1 MNFFSHQQHPDC
13 IHLTSLSIDY
23 TLLLL
28 PVIIGVIYCRFGR
41 PSKRASTII
50 LSNKAIIR
58 RISGKLYFMFQLVE
72 LRKHQLVEAQV
83 RLYTIRRDIAAPTEE
98 ECDAQGTMGES
109 KEEEKKT
116 NSNATFQGGGS
127 TGFPAGAVTHFQTC
141 KMRLSFPNDALGGL
155 LIMCL
160 PQVIVHEVD
169 VWSPLMPPP
178 IWRSITD
185 GTIHQWSPPVLAEF
199 TKTTEQFEPNMSTIS
214 IKSTN
219 SVGGVESVHSR
230 AIRALSFPN
239 VVGRSESAT
248 SAAAA
253 TTSTTGNLY
262 NGGDGDFDD
271 GMDEYQSPKPKENIR
286 PTSQTRTTI
295 NLATTTTPAT
305 AAQDAE
311 MDKFQAEKDMIQ
323 LFMIDRKMEIFAI
336 VEGIDATTGGPCQ
349 ARHSFI
355 PSEIEWDKSFA
366 PCVFEDERDGSAVI
380 DFSVFH
386 DLVDVPSN
394 ASSCGHT
401 SSYT

>member
-1 MNFFSHQQHPDC
+1 M
-13 IHLTSLSIDY
+13 
-23 TLLLL
+23 
-28 PVIIGVIYCRFGR
+28 IYCRFGR

-50 LSNKAIIR
+50 LSNKAILR

-98 ECDAQGTMGES
+98 ECDEQGIIGES
-109 KEEEKKT
+109 KEEEKKS
-116 NSNATFQGGGS
+116 NSSTTFQGGGT
-127 TGFPAGAVTHFQTC
+127 TGFPVGSVTHFQTC

-169 VWSPLMPPP
+169 AWSPLMPPP

-185 GTIHQWSPPVLAEF
+185 GKIHQWAPPVLAEF
-199 TKTTEQFEPNMSTIS
+199 TKTAEQYEPNMSTIS
-214 IKSTN
+214 VKSTN
-219 SVGGVESVHSR
+219 SVGGGESVHSR

-248 SAAAA
+248 AAA
-253 TTSTTGNLY
+253 TATTTTPGNLY
-262 NGGDGDFDD
+262 NGEDEEFDD
-271 GMDEYQSPKPKENIR
+271 GMDEFQSPKPKEIKKDSRSNSKF
-286 PTSQTRTTI
+286 PPSPGPQARTTI
-295 NLATTTTPAT
+295 NPATTNAAAAVA

-311 MDKFQAEKDMIQ
+311 MAKFQVEKDMIQ

-394 ASSCGHT
+394 ATSCGNIP
-401 SSYT
+401 SYA